1 MYLLCEWDCQ
11 RRLRCTSSSD
21 VGLFWWNS
29 LLRVDVGASH
39 CLVLGLGLDFDLCMG
54 VARSRPQ
61 PVTE

>member
-1 MYLLCEWDCQ
+1 M
-11 RRLRCTSSSD
+11 
-21 VGLFWWNS
+21 GLFWWNS
-29 LLRVDVGASH
+29 LLWVDVGASH